1 MRFLLSSALPVM
13 EGMKAMMLQQ
23 KKCLSRC
30 TQMGYV
36 VSIVHQTAGG

>member
-13 EGMKAMMLQQ
+13 EGTKAMMLQP

-30 TQMGYV
+30 AQMGYAVSV
-36 VSIVHQTAGG
+36 VYQTAGG